1 MPTPNPHE
9 HRPTSSGETPLQA
22 APPIPGAAPL
32 PMHPEQRLGPAPAL
46 PVSGGAAAG
55 GTAAERPLARAPL
68 PARPAAAVPQIP
80 AAPVVPRPGPG
91 RPGPQEL
98 PVRPVTGGP
107 IGSRPE
113 VPLARPGEV
122 RGAAWA
128 PPSAVPVAG
137 PAPAFG
143 VAMPA
148 ANPAALYGTTA
159 GALPAAPAGQPSAP
173 SMPGQPTPPSG
184 PAWFQP
190 PANPPPVPPPSAGS
204 QPLEPPRPIAWSPHA
219 QSGPVGSGVT
229 AALSG
234 SVQPASA
241 RTNTAKSL
249 RRESRARSA
258 VLAVTFLLV
267 AATFLI
273 GMVVVLLISLA
284 S

>member
-1 MPTPNPHE
+1 
-9 HRPTSSGETPLQA
+9 
-22 APPIPGAAPL
+22 
-32 PMHPEQRLGPAPAL
+32 MHPEQRLGPAPAL
-46 PVSGGAAAG
+46 PVSRGAATGGA
-55 GTAAERPLARAPL
+55 AAERPLARVPL
-68 PARPAAAVPQIP
+68 PAKPAVAVPQIP
-80 AAPVVPRPGPG
+80 AVPAVPLPGPG
-91 RPGPQEL
+91 RPGRQEL
-98 PVRPVTGGP
+98 PLCRVTGGP

-113 VPLARPGEV
+113 VPLARPGDV
-122 RGAAWA
+122 RGAAWT

-137 PAPAFG
+137 QTPAFG

-148 ANPAALYGTTA
+148 PNPAAPYGTTA
-159 GALPAAPAGQPSAP
+159 GAGAMPAATVGQPSAP

-190 PANPPPVPPPSAGS
+190 PANPPPVPPPSAVS
-204 QPLEPPRPIAWSPHA
+204 QPLEPPRPIAWAPCTR
-219 QSGPVGSGVT
+219 SGPVGSGVT

-241 RTNTAKSL
+241 RSNNAKSL

-273 GMVVVLLISLA
+273 GMVVVVLISLA